1 MMLEKMPYNCLS
13 QFFMMVFSLMVL
25 VIVSVNADIRDIR
38 ILWSVHFRFI
48 FARRQANNFILIFR
62 CSDSDRI
69 ELKENK
75 DFSYC
80 FEIIVPKFPMRFVFV
95 SDVVFFRKFVFV
107 NSLGYNFDGSNPTD
121 SEISG
126 FRFLFRSLP
135 IFRILIRPFDR
146 LFC

>member
-13 QFFMMVFSLMVL
+13 QFLMMVFSLMVL

-69 ELKENK
+69 ELKESKGFFLLFWINCSETS
-75 DFSYC
+75 DTTCLC
-80 FEIIVPKFPMRFVFV
+80 FGCCSP
-95 SDVVFFRKFVFV
+95 RKFVFV
-107 NSLGYNFDGSNPTD
+107 NSFGHNWDAFRVEPNWFRN
-121 SEISG
+121 
-126 FRFLFRSLP
+126 FRFPFLFPVTSYFANSHKA
-135 IFRILIRPFDR
+135 IW
-146 LFC
+146 

>member
-1 MMLEKMPYNCLS
+1 MS
-13 QFFMMVFSLMVL
+13 QFFMMVFSSMVL
-25 VIVSVNADIRDIR
+25 VIVSVSADIRDIR
-38 ILWSVHFRFI
+38 VLWSVHFRFI

-75 DFSYC
+75 DFFLLFWINCSETSDAIC
-80 FEIIVPKFPMRFVFV
+80 FCFGCCFP
-95 SDVVFFRKFVFV
+95 RKFVFV
-107 NSLGYNFDGSNPTD
+107 NSSSHNWDFSGSNPTD

-126 FRFLFRSLP
+126 FRFFFRSLP
-135 IFRILIRPFDR
+135 ILRILIRPFDR